1 MIIEGLEVPVFGQ
14 HTAQQNIAWL
24 GWALLPG
31 HGRNEEIM
39 EESMG
44 MKATERQVSDVTI
57 LDISGRITLGDG
69 TALFRNTTR
78 DLISQGKKKLLL
90 NLSQVPYIDSSGIAE
105 LVSAFVAARREGGDV
120 KLLKLTKKVRD
131 TVEIVHL
138 GSIFELFDDEAAALK
153 AFARKQNQEPDP
165 LARAG

>member
-1 MIIEGLEVPVFGQ
+1 
-14 HTAQQNIAWL
+14 
-24 GWALLPG
+24 
-31 HGRNEEIM
+31 
-39 EESMG
+39 
-44 MKATERQVSDVTI
+44 MKVRERQIRDVTI

-69 TALFRNTTR
+69 TALLRDTTR
-78 DLISQGKKKLLL
+78 GLISQGKKNLLL
-90 NLSQVPYIDSSGIAE
+90 NLSQVPHMDSSGIAE
-105 LVSAFVAARREGGDV
+105 LVSAFTAARREGGDV

-153 AFARKQNQEPDP
+153 AFAREQNQEPDP

>member
-1 MIIEGLEVPVFGQ
+1 
-14 HTAQQNIAWL
+14 
-24 GWALLPG
+24 
-31 HGRNEEIM
+31 
-39 EESMG
+39 MG
-44 MKATERQVSDVTI
+44 MKTTERQVSGVTI

-90 NLSQVPYIDSSGIAE
+90 NLSQVPHIDSSGIAE
-105 LVSAFVAARREGGDV
+105 LISAFVAARREGGDV

-138 GSIFELFDDEAAALK
+138 GAIFELFDDEAAALK
-153 AFARKQNQEPDP
+153 SFASEQNREPDP